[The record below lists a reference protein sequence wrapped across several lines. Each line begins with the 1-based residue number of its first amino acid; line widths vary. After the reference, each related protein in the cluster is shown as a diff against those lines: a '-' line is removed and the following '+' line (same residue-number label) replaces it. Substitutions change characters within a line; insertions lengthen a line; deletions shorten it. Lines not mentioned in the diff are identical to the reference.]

1 MRPPV
6 VASSVGGLIDTV
18 VEDATGLHVRPATRT
33 PWPPPSA
40 RSSTTRA
47 PRRLRT
53 RRRERAE
60 ARYTWHKV
68 AAESERVYERL
79 VAGAANGLAAP
90 VAATG
95 TDTAPVSNEPVT
107 ITPAT
112 TTPGARPD
120 APDGPPARRPRCC
133 RTRRRGPHDDHR
145 AADRH
150 PRAETGS
157 ASVRTVVDHIAA
169 SVPVIASL
177 VDHKD
182 HIAAWADDIAARLVA
197 GRRLLAA
204 GNGGSAAEAQ
214 HLTSE
219 LTGRFDGDRPA
230 YSAISLHAES
240 SAVTAIGN
248 DYGYDQVFAR
258 QVTTA
263 HARAGDVVVLLSTSG
278 KSPNLLRAAEAAR
291 PSVPARSR

>member
-1 MRPPV
+1 MTIEQQTGT
-6 VASSVGGLIDTV
+6 VGG
-18 VEDATGLHVRPATRT
+18 
-33 PWPPPSA
+33 
-40 RSSTTRA
+40 
-47 PRRLRT
+47 
-53 RRRERAE
+53 
-60 ARYTWHKV
+60 
-68 AAESERVYERL
+68 
-79 VAGAANGLAAP
+79 
-90 VAATG
+90 
-95 TDTAPVSNEPVT
+95 DTATE
-107 ITPAT
+107 
-112 TTPGARPD
+112 
-120 APDGPPARRPRCC
+120 
-133 RTRRRGPHDDHR
+133 
-145 AADRH
+145 
-150 PRAETGS
+150 S
-157 ASVRTVVDHIAA
+157 ASVRVVLDHVAA

-177 VDHKD
+177 VDHRD
-182 HIAAWADDIAARLVA
+182 RIADWADDIAARLVA

-258 QVTTA
+258 QVSA

-291 PSVPARSR
+291 AVGARAIAMTGPRPNPLAEAVDDAICIDGPSANVQEAQLVLVHALCRAMEPALRRGGRR

>member
-1 MRPPV
+1 MT
-6 VASSVGGLIDTV
+6 I
-18 VEDATGLHVRPATRT
+18 EQQTGTREPAT
-33 PWPPPSA
+33 
-40 RSSTTRA
+40 
-47 PRRLRT
+47 
-53 RRRERAE
+53 
-60 ARYTWHKV
+60 
-68 AAESERVYERL
+68 ES
-79 VAGAANGLAAP
+79 
-90 VAATG
+90 
-95 TDTAPVSNEPVT
+95 D
-107 ITPAT
+107 
-112 TTPGARPD
+112 
-120 APDGPPARRPRCC
+120 
-133 RTRRRGPHDDHR
+133 
-145 AADRH
+145 
-150 PRAETGS
+150 
-157 ASVRTVVDHIAA
+157 SVRTVVDHLAA

-248 DYGYDQVFAR
+248 DYGFDQVFAR
-258 QVTTA
+258 QVTA

-291 PSVPARSR
+291 AVGARAIALTGARPNPLADAVDDAICIEGPSANVQEAQLVLVHALCRAMEPTLRRGGRR

>member
-1 MRPPV
+1 MT
-6 VASSVGGLIDTV
+6 I
-18 VEDATGLHVRPATRT
+18 EQQ
-33 PWPPPSA
+33 
-40 RSSTTRA
+40 
-47 PRRLRT
+47 
-53 RRRERAE
+53 
-60 ARYTWHKV
+60 
-68 AAESERVYERL
+68 
-79 VAGAANGLAAP
+79 
-90 VAATG
+90 TG
-95 TDTAPVSNEPVT
+95 TREPGT
-107 ITPAT
+107 
-112 TTPGARPD
+112 
-120 APDGPPARRPRCC
+120 
-133 RTRRRGPHDDHR
+133 
-145 AADRH
+145 
-150 PRAETGS
+150 ES
-157 ASVRTVVDHIAA
+157 ASVRTVVDHVAA

-258 QVTTA
+258 QVTA

-291 PSVPARSR
+291 AVGARSIAMTGPGPNPLADAVDDAIRIEGPSANVQEAQLVLVHALCRAMEPTLRRGGRR

>member
-1 MRPPV
+1 MT
-6 VASSVGGLIDTV
+6 I
-18 VEDATGLHVRPATRT
+18 EQQTGTREPAT
-33 PWPPPSA
+33 
-40 RSSTTRA
+40 
-47 PRRLRT
+47 
-53 RRRERAE
+53 
-60 ARYTWHKV
+60 
-68 AAESERVYERL
+68 ES
-79 VAGAANGLAAP
+79 
-90 VAATG
+90 
-95 TDTAPVSNEPVT
+95 D
-107 ITPAT
+107 
-112 TTPGARPD
+112 
-120 APDGPPARRPRCC
+120 
-133 RTRRRGPHDDHR
+133 
-145 AADRH
+145 
-150 PRAETGS
+150 
-157 ASVRTVVDHIAA
+157 SVRTVVDHLAA

-258 QVTTA
+258 QVTA

-291 PSVPARSR
+291 AVGARSIAMTGPGPNPLAEAVDDAICIEGPSANVQEAQLVLVHALCRAMEPTLRRGGRR